1 MREIKGTNKELLHQ
15 SKLFEDLGDTAERLL
30 DKENA
35 N

>member
-1 MREIKGTNKELLHQ
+1 MREIQGSNTGLLHHN
-15 SKLFEDLGDTAERLL
+15 KLFEDLGETAERLL